1 MGSRTLLRLAR
12 GVLGT
17 FGGDSW
23 LQGSVSGL
31 FMMGVANLQGWALD
45 ANATILSDR
54 LEKVISGI
62 ALNQEADGCAM
73 G

>member
-1 MGSRTLLRLAR
+1 M
-12 GVLGT
+12 
-17 FGGDSW
+17 
-23 LQGSVSGL
+23 QGSVSGL

-54 LEKVISGI
+54 LEKVIAGI

>member
-1 MGSRTLLRLAR
+1 
-12 GVLGT
+12 
-17 FGGDSW
+17 
-23 LQGSVSGL
+23 
-31 FMMGVANLQGWALD
+31 MMGVANLQPKLQGWALD

-54 LEKVISGI
+54 LEKVIAGI